1 MTGTDSATPLLMPE
15 DDLDLAL
22 EAIAR
27 VPILLVA
34 TDYDGTLSPIVDNPD
49 DAQPIRESIIALR
62 ALAQLSG
69 THCAVI
75 SGRSLSD
82 LAKLSAL
89 DGQVM
94 LVGSHG
100 SEFDQDFVRSLT
112 QQQIA
117 LRQQVLDEMHR
128 IAARDERFHI
138 EPKPASIAFHYRNV
152 DEPRATEAVEELLG
166 NAAPGMTCRSSRA
179 RRCWNW
185 PSYTRRR
192 ATASTPFGI
201 GSVPLLLSISVTTSP
216 TKMPLSGFMDL
227 TWA

>member
-1 MTGTDSATPLLMPE
+1 MPE

-34 TDYDGTLSPIVDNPD
+34 TDYDGTLSPIVANPD
-49 DAQPIRESIIALR
+49 DARPVRESIIALR
-62 ALAQLSG
+62 ALASLSG

-82 LAKLSAL
+82 LANLSAL

-100 SEFDQDFVRSLT
+100 SEFDQDFVRTLT
-112 QQQIA
+112 EQQVA

-128 IAARDERFHI
+128 IAARDAKFHI
-138 EPKPASIAFHYRNV
+138 EPSRPPSLSTTATSMTRLPTRLLRNCSAGR
-152 DEPRATEAVEELLG
+152 P
-166 NAAPGMTCRSSRA
+166 PGTMSKSNRA

-185 PSYTRRR
+185 R
-192 ATASTPFGI
+192 
-201 GSVPLLLSISVTTSP
+201 
-216 TKMPLSGFMDL
+216 
-227 TWA
+227 